1 MTVEKRI
8 RGICDEW
15 FLTEPIFY
23 SVYCSLQ
30 LRSNP
35 KMECRIRSGER
46 RIEYNP
52 TMIKALSDN
61 ALKSTLYI
69 EMIRIVLKHPY
80 LRKPKGASPSAILAG
95 SDCAI
100 SQYYTYLPGIHT
112 PKEFN
117 LPNGKSYEWY
127 VRMIAEQQKQ
137 ENTENTPA
145 GKQQSTTGDGSDE
158 QLTTE
163 DEKASYVELWAQDET
178 LQADISSLL
187 NNSQM
192 WGSSSAS
199 LKGIIKDAGKGR
211 IDYRKVLSGF
221 RASVLSERRK
231 LTRMRPSRRFGFKQM
246 GSVYDFT
253 TQLLVAV
260 DVSGSVSDEDISN
273 FLHVIDRFFKYGITR
288 CDVIQFD
295 TDVNTQPEELK
306 CVLKKKRLNSF
317 EAIGRGGTNF
327 QPVIDYATTHTN
339 YDGLLIFTDGGAPT
353 PTIPS
358 SMRTKIVW
366 VFYNE
371 DDMYKHIDRLGQ
383 LGRICCIQ

>member
-1 MTVEKRI
+1 
-8 RGICDEW
+8 
-15 FLTEPIFY
+15 
-23 SVYCSLQ
+23 
-30 LRSNP
+30 
-35 KMECRIRSGER
+35 
-46 RIEYNP
+46 
-52 TMIKALSDN
+52 
-61 ALKSTLYI
+61 
-69 EMIRIVLKHPY
+69 
-80 LRKPKGASPSAILAG
+80 
-95 SDCAI
+95 
-100 SQYYTYLPGIHT
+100 
-112 PKEFN
+112 
-117 LPNGKSYEWY
+117 
-127 VRMIAEQQKQ
+127 
-137 ENTENTPA
+137 
-145 GKQQSTTGDGSDE
+145 
-158 QLTTE
+158 
-163 DEKASYVELWAQDET
+163 
-178 LQADISSLL
+178 
-187 NNSQM
+187 M

-295 TDVNTQPEELK
+295 TDVNTQPEGLK
-306 CVLKKKRLNSF
+306 CVLKKKKLNSF

-366 VFYNE
+366 VFYND

>member
-30 LRSNP
+30 LSSNP
-35 KMECRIRSGER
+35 KMECCIRSGDR

-52 TMIKALSDN
+52 TKVKALSEDV
-61 ALKSTLYI
+61 LKSKLYI

-100 SQYYTYLPGIHT
+100 SQYYTYLPGIYT

-158 QLTTE
+158 QMTTE

-192 WGSSSAS
+192 WG
-199 LKGIIKDAGKGR
+199 
-211 IDYRKVLSGF
+211 
-221 RASVLSERRK
+221 
-231 LTRMRPSRRFGFKQM
+231 
-246 GSVYDFT
+246 
-253 TQLLVAV
+253 
-260 DVSGSVSDEDISN
+260 
-273 FLHVIDRFFKYGITR
+273 
-288 CDVIQFD
+288 
-295 TDVNTQPEELK
+295 
-306 CVLKKKRLNSF
+306 
-317 EAIGRGGTNF
+317 
-327 QPVIDYATTHTN
+327 
-339 YDGLLIFTDGGAPT
+339 
-353 PTIPS
+353 
-358 SMRTKIVW
+358 
-366 VFYNE
+366 
-371 DDMYKHIDRLGQ
+371 
-383 LGRICCIQ
+383 